1 MTKRKPYDE
10 KLHLDMP
17 LSEAL
22 ERFVGVDPKEMRA
35 NIKRAKQK
43 KPPGGKEPPP
53 DDTTNVS
60 DLRAARNRKRNK
72 GR

>member
-1 MTKRKPYDE
+1 MTKRKPYED

-17 LSEAL
+17 MGEAL
-22 ERFVGVDPKEMRA
+22 ERLIGVDPKEARA

-43 KPPGGKEPPP
+43 KPPGGKAPPP
-53 DDTTNVS
+53 DDKTNVS
-60 DLRAARNRKRNK
+60 DLRAARNRKRNR